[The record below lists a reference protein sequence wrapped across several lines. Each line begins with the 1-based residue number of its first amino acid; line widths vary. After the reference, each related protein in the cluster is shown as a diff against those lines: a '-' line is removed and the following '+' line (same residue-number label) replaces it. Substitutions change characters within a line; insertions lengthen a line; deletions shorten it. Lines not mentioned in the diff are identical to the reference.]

1 MSRKRILIIAGIF
14 VLLLILI
21 DGGIYLATRGTE
33 QPIVLNLNL
42 PSKAESAS
50 PEPGEEQIEPMP
62 VATPLGH
69 HGILVDLGTKVV
81 NLADPGGYRYLR
93 VGLVLEFVPED
104 PEFYTLEHEEQV
116 AAEESQ
122 LAEIEERKPMIEDVL
137 IGLLSDSAFNDI
149 FSIEGKHQL
158 KEKLRIAINEK
169 LGQEWVSHIYFTD
182 FMIQ

>member
-1 MSRKRILIIAGIF
+1 MSKKRILIIAGIF

-21 DGGIYLATRGTE
+21 DGGIYLATRGAE

-50 PEPGEEQIEPMP
+50 PEPGEEEVEPMP

-69 HGILVDLGTKVV
+69 HGILVNLGTKVV

-104 PEFYTLEHEEQV
+104 PAYYTLEEEERLVAEEEQRH
-116 AAEESQ
+116 
-122 LAEIEERKPMIEDVL
+122 EIEVRQAMIEDVL

-149 FSIEGKHQL
+149 FSIEGKQNL
-158 KEKLRIAINEK
+158 KEKLRVAINET

-182 FMIQ
+182 FVIQ